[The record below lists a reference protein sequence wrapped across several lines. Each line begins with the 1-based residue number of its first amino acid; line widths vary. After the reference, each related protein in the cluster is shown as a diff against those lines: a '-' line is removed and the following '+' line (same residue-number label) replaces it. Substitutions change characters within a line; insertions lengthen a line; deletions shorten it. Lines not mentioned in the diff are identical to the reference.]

1 MFHPAFFLLPDKEQL
16 LEIAKANA
24 AAMCAKAGMP
34 IPESLRPKTILQLPL
49 PNPNPTPLPLPL
61 PLPVNLPMGMQGMSN
76 MTMNAA
82 VASMTAATMTAA
94 LSGMNALAA
103 MPQLAPLP
111 TITNKPPPSA
121 APNLNLVNIEEAK
134 KKLAKQANSYSIK
147 ELTEVWL
154 FVQNFSV
161 SCYKYSS
168 KNHMDLKYM

>member
-1 MFHPAFFLLPDKEQL
+1 M

-34 IPESLRPKTILQLPL
+34 IPESLRPKTVPQLSLPTPNPTQLPL
-49 PNPNPTPLPLPL
+49 PLA
-61 PLPVNLPMGMQGMSN
+61 LPVNLPMGIQGMS
-76 MTMNAA
+76 MNAA

-121 APNLNLVNIEEAK
+121 TSNLNLVTVEEAK

-147 ELTEVWL
+147 ELTEVWVFVHKFL
-154 FVQNFSV
+154 FCHILLHKTPQTFIK
-161 SCYKYSS
+161 YKYVS
-168 KNHMDLKYM
+168 

>member
-1 MFHPAFFLLPDKEQL
+1 MTFLPVHLIFLCFTDKEQL

-49 PNPNPTPLPLPL
+49 PAPNPTPLPLPL
-61 PLPVNLPMGMQGMSN
+61 PLPLPVNLPIGLQGMSN
-76 MTMNAA
+76 ITMNAA

-94 LSGMNALAA
+94 LSGMNALSA

-121 APNLNLVNIEEAK
+121 TPNLNLVTIEEAK

-147 ELTEVWL
+147 ELTEVWVL
-154 FVQNFSV
+154 LQPTSCFVLS
-161 SCYKYSS
+161 
-168 KNHMDLKYM
+168 D

>member
-1 MFHPAFFLLPDKEQL
+1 M

-34 IPESLRPKTILQLPL
+34 IPESLRPKTVPQLSLPTPNPTQLPL
-49 PNPNPTPLPLPL
+49 PLA
-61 PLPVNLPMGMQGMSN
+61 LPVNLPMGIQGMS
-76 MTMNAA
+76 MNAA

-121 APNLNLVNIEEAK
+121 TSNLNLVTIEEAK

-147 ELTEVWL
+147 ELTEVWV
-154 FVQNFSV
+154 FVHNSFCFAI
-161 SCYKYSS
+161 SCCTKTP
-168 KNHMDLKYM
+168 KHL